1 MLDVSITKGY
11 IPGAIGRVAELN
23 GRYYHDNWGLGLF
36 FEAMVATAVSFFW
49 QVSSNSSFSEYAIR
63 CREPVEREQ
72 R

>member
-49 QVSSNSSFSEYAIR
+49 
-63 CREPVEREQ
+63 
-72 R
+72 